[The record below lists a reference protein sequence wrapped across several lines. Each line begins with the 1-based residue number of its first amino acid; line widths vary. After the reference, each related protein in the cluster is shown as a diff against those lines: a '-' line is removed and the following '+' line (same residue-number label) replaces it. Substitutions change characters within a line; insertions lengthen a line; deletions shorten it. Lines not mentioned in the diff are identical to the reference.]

1 MRVRILA
8 TATLALIVLSGAQ
21 SLWAGPFAEVPSG
34 HWAYAAC
41 ARLAKMGLV
50 AEPPGAFS
58 GKPQLT
64 RFEFGITILNS
75 LTEVDRAA
83 LALPAD
89 ADVKTTLNAVARA
102 LRLSPLSSEKDIAQA
117 ATDLRRLGLEFSD
130 TLHALKLDQTRA
142 VRALDAIDVD
152 GARTWRS
159 EALSVPL
166 RGLSLAG
173 ANAGGDGLRVPIGHG
188 TVALT
193 YNRDLR
199 APEILDYLA
208 TVAAERGSKFEG
220 IASAEPAIRDPQVSR
235 VRTAYEYGVG
245 PALTLSLAYE
255 EIARNGQG
263 LAPIDSASLAS
274 LGIGYR
280 ITRTASVTL
289 SYSLLEYSNHLF
301 DSPPLRD
308 RVAETAV
315 SIGF

>member
-1 MRVRILA
+1 MRVCSLA
-8 TATLALIVLSGAQ
+8 IATLALIVLSGAQ
-21 SLWAGPFAEVPSG
+21 SLWAGPFTEVPKG
-34 HWAYAAC
+34 HWAYASC
-41 ARLAKMGLV
+41 TRLAELGLV

-58 GKPQLT
+58 GKPLLT
-64 RFEFGITILNS
+64 RFEFGITILS
-75 LTEVDRAA
+75 PLTEVDRAA
-83 LALPAD
+83 EALPPGAS
-89 ADVKTTLNAVARA
+89 ASTTFNAIARS
-102 LRLSPLSSEKDIAQA
+102 LRLSPLSSERDIARA
-117 ATDLRRLGLEFSD
+117 AADLRRLGVEFSD
-130 TLHALKLDQTRA
+130 TLHALKLDPARA
-142 VRALDAIDVD
+142 IHALDTIDVD
-152 GARTWRS
+152 GARSWRS

-173 ANAGGDGLRVPIGHG
+173 GGGGLRVPVGGG

-193 YNRDLR
+193 YNRELR
-199 APEILDYLA
+199 APEVLDYLA
-208 TVAAERGSKFEG
+208 AVAAERGSRFEG
-220 IASAEPAIRDPQVSR
+220 IASAEPAIRDPRISR

-263 LAPIDSASLAS
+263 LEPIDSATLAS

-301 DSPPLRD
+301 DSPPMRD